1 MAKSNL
7 ALLIVAALISRT
19 KASGASF
26 LPKIDS
32 REKISL
38 SKSKASYS
46 ALDIPRGGA
55 VDGADVAKKAYYA
68 LFGAHGLVSTLAPTE
83 TGKILYN
90 DKFEIEED
98 SLAEMSMSYV
108 GTCCE

>member
-7 ALLIVAALISRT
+7 ALLIAVLISRT
-19 KASGASF
+19 KEATGASF
-26 LPKIDS
+26 LPKIGS

-55 VDGADVAKKAYYA
+55 DGADVAKKAYYA
-68 LFGAHGLVSTLAPTE
+68 LFGGIAVKST
-83 TGKILYN
+83 KRSI
-90 DKFEIEED
+90 
-98 SLAEMSMSYV
+98 
-108 GTCCE
+108 